1 MANATQVLAAFREM
15 VTNKSLSR
23 AELHDLIR
31 DGIMAALARRFGPN
45 VEAEIQIDEEKG
57 DIQITVLK
65 EVVAEVED
73 PSRQVSLE
81 EARWDDPE
89 FEIGDVLEIPVDFSE
104 FGRNAVMAAKQRI
117 IQRVREGE
125 RQRIREE
132 YAHKVGDLLSGEV
145 QQVERGKIVVM
156 LNKTREADAI
166 IPWKEQNPRERFRQ
180 GEPIRAVLKRVE
192 ETPKGP
198 RLILSRADPM
208 FVAALF
214 KLEVPEIYQGI
225 VEIKGIAREVGGRTK
240 VAVASRD
247 ESIDPVGAC
256 VGLKG
261 SRVQAVVS
269 ELGGERIDIV
279 PWHPDP
285 EIFARRALAPAKV
298 AKVIS
303 DSARRVITAIVDEDQ
318 LSLAIGRN
326 GQNVRLA
333 SQLIGWQIDLYGSR
347 EWLERGAEEA
357 LFGRGRAEE
366 EEAADFPLRQLDL
379 PLATL
384 AALEGAGYTTFM
396 DIIDLEREDLL
407 RIPGMSPEAADE
419 VLRLIEQLTVE
430 ETVPEVGPE
439 PGEPTAEELAEA
451 REVAAEILGLPIP
464 ESAAGPEDGG
474 A

>member
-1 MANATQVLAAFREM
+1 MANATTVLAAFREM
-15 VTNKSLSR
+15 IANKNLSR
-23 AELHDLIR
+23 DDLHDLIK
-31 DGIMAALARRFGPN
+31 DGIMAALGRRFGPT
-45 VEAEIQIDEEKG
+45 VEAEIVIDEDAG
-57 DIQITVLK
+57 DIHITVLK
-65 EVVAEVED
+65 EVVEDVED
-73 PSRQVSLE
+73 PARQVSLE
-81 EARWDDPE
+81 EAQWDDPD
-89 FEIGDVLEIPVDFSE
+89 FEVGDVQEIPIDFTQ

-117 IQRVREGE
+117 IQRLREGE
-125 RQRIREE
+125 RNKIRDE
-132 YAHKVGDLLSGEV
+132 YSNKVGELLSGEV
-145 QQVERGKIVVM
+145 QQVERGKFVIM
-156 LNKTREADAI
+156 LNKSRDAEAV

-198 RLILSRADPM
+198 RLVLSRADPL

-225 VEIKGIAREVGGRTK
+225 VEIKGLAREVGGRTK
-240 VAVASRD
+240 VAVSSRD
-247 ESIDPVGAC
+247 DSIDPVGAC

-285 EIFARRALAPAKV
+285 EIYARRSLAPAKV
-298 AKVIS
+298 AKVLS
-303 DSARRVITAIVDEDQ
+303 DSSRRVITAIVDEDQ

-347 EWLERGAEEA
+347 EWLERGADAA
-357 LFGRGRAEE
+357 LFGGGEPDYE
-366 EEAADFPLRQLDL
+366 MADFPLRELEL
-379 PLATL
+379 PLSTL
-384 AALEGAGYTTFM
+384 AALEGAGYTTFL

-407 RIPGMSPEAADE
+407 RVPGMTPELTDE
-419 VLRLIEQLTVE
+419 VLRVIDSLTVE
-430 ETVPEVGPE
+430 EGASEEASAQDGP
-439 PGEPTAEELAEA
+439 TRAELAEA
-451 REVAAEILGLPIP
+451 ADILGLPLPPIP
-464 ESAAGPEDGG
+464 AEKEDGG